1 MTVEDEEK
9 QRHIHLME
17 EKKKKNELEGL
28 KNLINVLL
36 VHMMLYIKGC
46 LEGNLINMISS
57 SIC

>member
-17 EKKKKNELEGL
+17 EKKEKKELEGL

-36 VHMMLYIKGC
+36 VHMMLYIREC
-46 LEGNLINMISS
+46 LEDEINQHDFILY
-57 SIC
+57 